1 MKVPKVSL
9 DAWGPLYD
17 AALAFRDLAPW
28 RFLYDDQLFAV
39 KDPLTGQTGYCC
51 VLGTLGE
58 VIALCVYRGSKGL
71 EFYQRIQSGMIGPGD
86 DEIIAG
92 QNAILAEFADRRELE
107 KEDLSILKSLN
118 LNIRGR
124 KQYPRFRSY
133 LPGYSQ
139 WFLNETEVSFLTL
152 ALTAACHFAADYL
165 KDQSILHSDKH
176 DHYLTYMPQRG
187 ENGTPFWLKEWL
199 RPEPV
204 PDPATA
210 RLPCNEIRL
219 QKIKQMNLKPDTA
232 WEADGFLM
240 PGIIQDR
247 DRPYFARILAV
258 AHHDSG
264 FILSTNLTPYAA
276 DPYPP
281 LTEQIVSVIETHKLL
296 PSEIIL
302 AGKHACEA
310 VQPLAQFL
318 GLKIKLSKNL
328 KAIRRFKTGLHQ
340 QSAMGFPDPPE

>member
-9 DAWGPLYD
+9 DVWRPLYE
-17 AALAFRDLAPW
+17 AALEYRDLMPW

-58 VIALCVYRGSKGL
+58 VIALCVYRGSEGL

-86 DEIIAG
+86 DEIITG

-118 LNIRGR
+118 LVIRGR

-139 WFLNETEVSFLTL
+139 WFLNETEVRFLTL
-152 ALTAACHFAADYL
+152 ALTAACHFAGDYL
-165 KDQSILHSDKH
+165 KNQTILQSDTI

-187 ENGTPFWLKEWL
+187 EDGSLFWLKEWL

-210 RLPCNEIRL
+210 RLPYNEIRL
-219 QKIKQMNLKPDTA
+219 QKLKQMSLKPDTA
-232 WEADGFLM
+232 WEADGLLM
-240 PGIIQDR
+240 PGILHDQ

-264 FILSTNLTPYAA
+264 FMLSFNLTPYAA

-281 LTEQIVSVIETHKLL
+281 LTEAIVSAIEKHKRL
-296 PSEIIL
+296 PSEIKL
-302 AGKHACEA
+302 ANKHACEA
-310 VQPLAQFL
+310 VQPVAESL
-318 GLKIKLSKNL
+318 GLKITLSKNL
-328 KAIRRFKTGLHQ
+328 KAIKRFKTGLDR
-340 QSAMGFPDPPE
+340 QSATGFPDLPE

>member
-9 DAWGPLYD
+9 DVWRPLYE
-17 AALAFRDLAPW
+17 AALEYRDLMPW

-58 VIALCVYRGSKGL
+58 VIALCVYRGSEGL
-71 EFYQRIQSGMIGPGD
+71 DFYQRIHSGTLGPGD
-86 DEIIAG
+86 DETIAG

-107 KEDLSILKSLN
+107 KEDLAILKSLN
-118 LNIRGR
+118 LAIRGR

-139 WFLNETEVSFLTL
+139 WFLNETEVRFLTL
-152 ALTAACHFAADYL
+152 ALMAACHFAGDYL
-165 KDQSILHSDKH
+165 KNKTILQSDTI
-176 DHYLTYMPQRG
+176 DHYLTYMPQQDLD
-187 ENGTPFWLKEWL
+187 GTHSWIREWS

-204 PDPATA
+204 PDPAIA
-210 RLPCNEIRL
+210 RLPYNEIRL
-219 QKIKQMNLKPDTA
+219 QKLKHMNLKRDTA
-232 WEADGFLM
+232 WEADGLLM
-240 PGIIQDR
+240 PGILQDQ

-264 FILSTNLTPYAA
+264 VMLSFNLTPYAA

-281 LTEQIVSVIETHKLL
+281 LTEAIVSAIERHKRL
-296 PSEIIL
+296 PSEIKL
-302 AGKHACEA
+302 ANKHAYEA
-310 VQPLAQFL
+310 VQPVAESL
-318 GLKIKLSKNL
+318 GLKITLSKNL
-328 KAIRRFKTGLHQ
+328 NAIKRFKTGLDR
-340 QSAMGFPDPPE
+340 QSEMGFPTLPE